1 MRTKIL
7 ILGAGFGGLAAAL
20 EFEKVLASR
29 TDLEVTLIDR
39 ENHFLFTP
47 MLHEV
52 AAGEL
57 EPTSIVIPI
66 RKALK
71 RVKFYS
77 CDATRIDLEKRQ
89 AVVCHGY
96 HYHGHDLSYDH
107 LLIGMGSTT
116 SFFGLPGVESQA
128 LTMKSLADAVRLR
141 NRMIS
146 NLEEAESEC
155 STVDKES
162 LLSFVVAGGGFAGVE
177 TMAGMRDFIH
187 AALPHFPSLS
197 WKQVRLVLV
206 HPGKTILP
214 ELGEGLGTYA
224 QEKLSARG
232 VEIRSESRVAAF
244 EGADVCL
251 TDGTHIRTHTL
262 VWTAGTTTH
271 PLLASLP
278 LPKER
283 GRLLVDD
290 TFSVPDHQGIWAIGD
305 CAAIP
310 NLDSGGFHPPTAQ
323 HASREGVRAAR
334 NILATIDGTKTEPF
348 RFKTL
353 GLLASLG
360 HRAGVAQVMGFK
372 FSGLI
377 AWLLWRG
384 IYWMKMPRWEK
395 KLRILGQWLFNEF
408 FTQDFVQYRL
418 GDGRTE
424 HPQVE
429 LLIKNACD

>member
-1 MRTKIL
+1 MSTKVL

-20 EFEKVLASR
+20 EFDKAMKSR
-29 TDLEVTLIDR
+29 PDLEVTLIDR

-96 HYHGHDLSYDH
+96 HYHGHDLRYDH
-107 LLIGMGSTT
+107 LLVGMGSIIT

-155 STVDKES
+155 STVDKQP
-162 LLSFVVAGGGFAGVE
+162 LLTFVVAGGGFAGVE

-197 WKQVRLVLV
+197 WRQIRLVLV
-206 HPGKTILP
+206 HPGKTILT
-214 ELGEGLGTYA
+214 ELGVELGTYA
-224 QEKLSARG
+224 QEKLAARG

-251 TDGTHIRTHTL
+251 TDGTCIVCLGNCREVVL
-262 VWTAGTTTH
+262 VLFFQFMFSIPDQRLST
-271 PLLASLP
+271 
-278 LPKER
+278 
-283 GRLLVDD
+283 GRY
-290 TFSVPDHQGIWAIGD
+290 
-305 CAAIP
+305 
-310 NLDSGGFHPPTAQ
+310 GF
-323 HASREGVRAAR
+323 
-334 NILATIDGTKTEPF
+334 
-348 RFKTL
+348 
-353 GLLASLG
+353 
-360 HRAGVAQVMGFK
+360 
-372 FSGLI
+372 
-377 AWLLWRG
+377 
-384 IYWMKMPRWEK
+384 
-395 KLRILGQWLFNEF
+395 
-408 FTQDFVQYRL
+408 
-418 GDGRTE
+418 
-424 HPQVE
+424 
-429 LLIKNACD
+429 